1 MVHSGHISNIFCL
14 QFDSS
19 GQHLLSS
26 GNDGFLI
33 RYDVERVASFSD
45 LIASRPPSQGSLPPS
60 RLGDP
65 SAPMSARSRSR
76 VHSSG
81 PDGQLGFSGRDLISA
96 HESACLRFSID
107 PTNDNVVLS
116 SGQDGRI
123 RLWDL
128 RKGRDTP
135 AAQFTARRRIA
146 QNSVDFNPAAPT
158 LFITADEGG
167 GVHLYD
173 MRMAFAGSPMRDTS
187 VMRFTTM
194 LARSVRSC
202 RSSDITSAVWR
213 QDGSCFVASV
223 QRWFPTLYTPA
234 DPHPI
239 YVFDTGAHADQ
250 SFRSY
255 ATVKTACFSSDT
267 LGGEFVVAGS
277 DDFSAYGWSVP
288 PIAELREAR
297 SYYDRRSPCDPEKIV
312 FGFKNTRIA
321 PAMAS
326 GADFCL
332 RGHRSLVNTVAA
344 HPTLP
349 MLVTAGVEKCFRVF
363 TPSHADDPAQADTAA
378 QTHEPEEPMPTPSL
392 SSFLL
397 GVHSSPES
405 TEEDRSVLA
414 YFDFLISTQA
424 AMDDESIWRDDD
436 RASSDEGD
444 SNSSTSGT
452 TTSSDADSEQSGDE
466 SISANDST
474 ADQSNGNG
482 GDEPDSALMREYERV
497 AFQDSDYEWW
507 IDNEDDG
514 ADGDDNGGGGGG
526 GRDPLY
532 DHYGDAPPNDCHSIH
547 SLTASSD
554 DAGEELRGVDMV
566 SLRLFSS
573 SLVRGRKADTAELKS
588 SRGHDLPI
596 TALALHG
603 QRLATGSEDQK
614 VRLVDADSLEVGS
627 VVFRSTLGV
636 CHLEFSPD
644 GAWLAVAAQDGDVHL
659 VNVADTTRTIVL
671 EGHTSIVKSV
681 AFSPLDAR
689 IVVTSGADGT
699 VRVWKL
705 AFASAPLETGEA
717 DASDAD
723 KDSFECVK
731 ILRDTIDRI
740 PTDSGLLSRIAWHPS
755 GKYFAVCGKRKEIVF
770 IKNGTWDI
778 LYRIRGHDDHS
789 ILTFSPNGMYI
800 LSAGGSGIVS
810 IWRHESDRDQPI
822 VSEKHSSV
830 VTGVQWHPKANDLVM
845 IDYSGQI
852 VYIEKAVPYEHPHP
866 VTGEN
871 RAGGLGASKGTLAGG
886 SAISQSTAKELE
898 SLFADLGAKYDD
910 GDDKHRRRT
919 SCEPSAA
926 SKEAK
931 LFLSC

>member
-1 MVHSGHISNIFCL
+1 MPLAILAVQDGGLAPAIPRDRRAVLKSTLLGRPPDRWFGTAKTVKGHFGCVNAVAFSRGSGSLLATGGDDCRIWQSFRSLGEQWRPAMVHSGHISNIFCL

-482 GDEPDSALMREYERV
+482 GDEPDSVARPPSSSNAAQPHRRSFREGTARSGLSSAEAAGDGAPDADAEHPLASLTRSQQQALMREYERV

-554 DAGEELRGVDMV
+554 DAGEVRENVPLR
-566 SLRLFSS
+566 
-573 SLVRGRKADTAELKS
+573 VRRRRE
-588 SRGHDLPI
+588 P
-596 TALALHG
+596 
-603 QRLATGSEDQK
+603 GS
-614 VRLVDADSLEVGS
+614 
-627 VVFRSTLGV
+627 
-636 CHLEFSPD
+636 
-644 GAWLAVAAQDGDVHL
+644 
-659 VNVADTTRTIVL
+659 
-671 EGHTSIVKSV
+671 
-681 AFSPLDAR
+681 
-689 IVVTSGADGT
+689 
-699 VRVWKL
+699 
-705 AFASAPLETGEA
+705 
-717 DASDAD
+717 
-723 KDSFECVK
+723 
-731 ILRDTIDRI
+731 
-740 PTDSGLLSRIAWHPS
+740 
-755 GKYFAVCGKRKEIVF
+755 
-770 IKNGTWDI
+770 
-778 LYRIRGHDDHS
+778 
-789 ILTFSPNGMYI
+789 
-800 LSAGGSGIVS
+800 GGSSAEGRNV
-810 IWRHESDRDQPI
+810 RRQTQRPR
-822 VSEKHSSV
+822 
-830 VTGVQWHPKANDLVM
+830 
-845 IDYSGQI
+845 
-852 VYIEKAVPYEHPHP
+852 IE
-866 VTGEN
+866 
-871 RAGGLGASKGTLAGG
+871 
-886 SAISQSTAKELE
+886 
-898 SLFADLGAKYDD
+898 
-910 GDDKHRRRT
+910 
-919 SCEPSAA
+919 
-926 SKEAK
+926 
-931 LFLSC
+931 